1 MPTLILLADNK
12 YHNVVQGDK
21 MALPVQINQAATTG
35 KRQENDME
43 NQTVTIERVL
53 NLAEQ
58 LGAVG
63 IDANQT
69 QLQEVIAGHSLIE
82 IAAVNTHGENIIGSS
97 ERAVAA
103 WFNQKYPPSV
113 TELNW
118 FETKNGDKTDMS
130 KKIAG
135 DKKDLYKTWNSSN
148 NSTKWGGPKRVQD
161 QGRALA
167 KPILLELIAA
177 MPEDEREA
185 AYLDNNLVDPALQ
198 PEEKA
203 PSTGGKPSRNRDL
216 YERNVIELGRLYRT
230 LNSAEN
236 DPVIKAHAKKKE
248 LEAVLLHVTNGLK
261 ALGAPLEDSELKK
274 FMESLAAQ
282 RQHSPVIPRKPSLI
296 R

>member
-1 MPTLILLADNK
+1 MRTLILLADNK
-12 YHNVVQGDK
+12 YNNVVQTDK

-58 LGAVG
+58 LGSIG
-63 IDANQT
+63 KDANQT
-69 QLQEVIAGHSLIE
+69 QIQEVISGHSLIE

-135 DKKDLYKTWNSSN
+135 DKKDLYQTWNSSN
-148 NSTKWGGPKRVQD
+148 NSTKWGGVGRVQD

-177 MPEDEREA
+177 MPEDERAEA
-185 AYLDNNLVDPALQ
+185 YKDNDLVDPALA

-203 PSTGGKPSRNRDL
+203 SSGSGKTSRTRDL
-216 YERNVIELGRLYRT
+216 YERNVIELGKLYRA

-236 DPVIKAHAKKKE
+236 DPVIKAHAKKAE
-248 LEAVLLHVTNGLK
+248 LEAVLLHLTNALK
-261 ALGAPLEDSELKK
+261 ALGAPLDDEELKDY
-274 FMESLAAQ
+274 MESLAK
-282 RQHSPVIPRKPSLI
+282 R
-296 R
+296 

>member
-1 MPTLILLADNK
+1 MRTLILLADNK
-12 YHNVVQGDK
+12 YHDVVQTDK

-43 NQTVTIERVL
+43 NQTVTIEKVL
-53 NLAEQ
+53 NLAAQ
-58 LGAVG
+58 LGAIG
-63 IDANQT
+63 KDANQT

-135 DKKDLYKTWNSSN
+135 DKRDLYKTWSSSN
-148 NSTKWGGPKRVQD
+148 NSTKFTRT
-161 QGRALA
+161 QGYGAALA
-167 KPILLELIAA
+167 KDTLLELIAA

-185 AYLDNNLVDPALQ
+185 AYLDNNLSPVEQ
-198 PEEKA
+198 PKEEA
-203 PSTGGKPSRNRDL
+203 PSTGGTPSRNRDL
-216 YERNVIELGRLYRT
+216 YERNVIELGRLYRA

-261 ALGAPLEDSELKK
+261 ALGAPLEDSDLKT
-274 FMESLAAQ
+274 FMESLA
-282 RQHSPVIPRKPSLI
+282 RR
-296 R
+296 